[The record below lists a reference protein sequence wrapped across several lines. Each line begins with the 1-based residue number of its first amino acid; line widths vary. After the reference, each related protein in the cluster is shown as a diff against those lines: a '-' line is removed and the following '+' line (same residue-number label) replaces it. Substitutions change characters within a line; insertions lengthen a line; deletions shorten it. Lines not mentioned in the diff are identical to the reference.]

1 MSETILDHA
10 PSRPLYRY
18 VALIW
23 LLITI
28 GAIFHAADSIARAS
42 LGDPDNYMRLVQ
54 VRDWLA
60 GQSWTDVVQHRM
72 NPPHGGDIHWSR
84 LVDMP
89 IALIIMVLR
98 PLFGQGIAE
107 MAALIAVPALL
118 SLALMLVLAPLLR
131 NLAGRGVAL
140 ALLALLPLC
149 LFVSAQFMPM
159 RIDHHGWQI
168 LMAAIALV
176 AWTRPGMASAALA
189 GAALAFWMHVS
200 IEGLPYAM
208 LFGGLYMMTYVLK
221 GDRRV
226 RAYLGALTIGSL
238 LFLVSTHGLAALAR
252 SYCDA
257 ISAPYVAALLLATGG
272 FLIADYSVR
281 PLRWQTRLISPLL
294 AGSAALAGIA
304 LVDPVCLAGPF
315 AALDPLTRD
324 VWYLNV
330 NEGQPVWRQ
339 SGSMSLVMI
348 LAPLTGLAVAIVH
361 AWTAYR
367 SRRDLTAV
375 GIAIAALFAWGIGLL
390 ILRAGGVAQ
399 IYALPGMAILI
410 GWLIARSD
418 QFHPRILWSVSMAA
432 ALLLA
437 TAIPPF
443 VLGAWLFAD
452 NDKPTTSAR
461 TGNSEDADSQS
472 QQCVTPST
480 GAALRSIGK
489 VTLLAPLDVG
499 PVLLYQTDVSIIAS
513 GYHRNSAAI
522 AKVIRAY
529 TSPADAAHAIVL
541 ETPAQYLLLC
551 SGMQEM
557 TNYKHRAPTGLAAA
571 LDRGNIPNWLAPDAR
586 LQTASAR
593 LYRVIR

>member
-1 MSETILDHA
+1 MNT

-28 GAIFHAADSIARAS
+28 GAVFQSADAIARSS
-42 LGDPDNYMRLVQ
+42 LGDPDNFMRLVQ

-89 IALIIMVLR
+89 IALIILALR
-98 PLFGQGIAE
+98 PLFGQSVAE
-107 MAALIAVPALL
+107 MAALVAVPALL
-118 SLALMLVLAPLLR
+118 SLTLMLVLAPLLR
-131 NLAGRGVAL
+131 NIAGRGVGL

-149 LFVSAQFMPM
+149 LFVSAQFVPM

-168 LMAAIALV
+168 LMAAIALG

-189 GAALAFWMHVS
+189 GVALAFWMHVS

-208 LFGGLYMMTYVLK
+208 LFGALYMMTYVLE

-238 LFLVSTHGLAALAR
+238 LFLVSTHGFAALAL

-257 ISAPYVAALLLATGG
+257 ISAPYVAALLLAIGG
-272 FLIADYSVR
+272 FLVADYSLR
-281 PLRWQTRLISPLL
+281 PLRWQTRLIPPLI
-294 AGSAALAGIA
+294 AGGAALAGVA

-315 AALDPLTRD
+315 ATLDPLTRD
-324 VWYLNV
+324 FWYLSV
-330 NEGQPVWRQ
+330 NEGLPFWRQ
-339 SGSMSLVMI
+339 SGSISLVMI
-348 LAPLTGLAVAIVH
+348 LAPLTGVIAAIVH
-361 AWTAYR
+361 AWVAYR
-367 SRRDLTAV
+367 SRQDLTAV
-375 GIAIAALFAWGIGLL
+375 GLAIAALFAWGIGLL
-390 ILRAGGVAQ
+390 ILRTGGVAE
-399 IYALPGMAILI
+399 IYALPGMATLI
-410 GWLIARSD
+410 GWLIAQNHR
-418 QFHPRILWSVSMAA
+418 FRPRIAWSLSMASA
-432 ALLLA
+432 FLLA
-437 TAIPPF
+437 TSIPPL
-443 VLGAWLFAD
+443 VLGASIFAD
-452 NDKPTTSAR
+452 NDKPTKSAAGR
-461 TGNSEDADSQS
+461 NSENADRESQE
-472 QQCVTPST
+472 CVTRATDP
-480 GAALRSIGK
+480 ALLGIGK
-489 VTLLAPLDVG
+489 VTLFAPLDVG
-499 PVLLYQTDVSIIAS
+499 PALLYRTDVSVIAS

-529 TSPADAAHAIVL
+529 TNFPDAARAIVM

-551 SGMQEM
+551 RGTAEM
-557 TNYKHRAPTGLAAA
+557 SKYKHRAPHGLAAM
-571 LDRGNIPNWLAPDAR
+571 LDRGNIPNWLAPDPR

>member
-1 MSETILDHA
+1 MNQTLDHA

-28 GAIFHAADSIARAS
+28 LAVVQAADNIARAS
-42 LGDPDNYMRLVQ
+42 LGDPDNFMRLVQ
-54 VRDWLA
+54 VREWLA

-89 IALIIMVLR
+89 IALIIMALR
-98 PLFGQGIAE
+98 PLFGQNVAE
-107 MAALIAVPALL
+107 MVALIAVPALL

-131 NLAGRGVAL
+131 TIAGRGVAL

-149 LFVSAQFMPM
+149 LFVSAQFVPM

-176 AWTRPGMASAALA
+176 AWTRPGMASAAVA

-208 LFGGLYMMTYVLK
+208 LFGGLYMMTYVLE
-221 GDRRV
+221 GDRRA

-238 LFLVSTHGLAALAR
+238 LFLVSTHGFAALAR

-257 ISAPYVAALLLATGG
+257 ISAPYVAALLLATCG
-272 FLIADYSVR
+272 FLVGDYSLR
-281 PLRWQTRLISPLL
+281 PSRWQTRLIPPLI
-294 AGSAALAGIA
+294 AGGGALAAIA

-315 AALDPLTRD
+315 ATLDPLTRD
-324 VWYLNV
+324 FWYLSV
-330 NEGQPVWRQ
+330 LEGLPFWRQ
-339 SGSMSLVMI
+339 SGSISLVMI
-348 LAPLTGLAVAIVH
+348 LAPLTGVIAAIFH
-361 AWTAYR
+361 AWAAYR
-367 SRRDLTAV
+367 SRRDLIAV
-375 GIAIAALFAWGIGLL
+375 GIAIAALFAWGMGLL
-390 ILRAGGVAQ
+390 ILRTGGVAQ
-399 IYALPGMAILI
+399 IYALPGMAMLI
-410 GWLIARSD
+410 GWLIARSA
-418 QFHPRILWSVSMAA
+418 QFRPRIAWIFSMAA
-432 ALLLA
+432 AFLLA
-437 TAIPPF
+437 TSIPPL
-443 VLGAWLFAD
+443 VLGASIFAD
-452 NDKPTTSAR
+452 NEKPTKSASG
-461 TGNSEDADSQS
+461 TNSDEADRQS
-472 QQCVTPST
+472 QECVTRATDS
-480 GAALRSIGK
+480 ALRGIGK
-489 VTLLAPLDVG
+489 VTLFAPLDVG
-499 PVLLYQTDVSIIAS
+499 PVLLYRTDVSVIAS

-529 TSPADAAHAIVL
+529 TSPADTARAIVMK
-541 ETPAQYLLLC
+541 TPAQYLLLC
-551 SGMQEM
+551 RGTAEM
-557 TNYKHRAPTGLAAA
+557 SKYKYRAPQGLAAT
-571 LDRGNIPNWLAPDAR
+571 LDRGAIPSWLEPDAR

>member
-1 MSETILDHA
+1 MS
-10 PSRPLYRY
+10 PSYRPLYRY

-28 GAIFHAADSIARAS
+28 GAIFQSADSIARAS

-84 LVDMP
+84 LIDMP
-89 IALIIMVLR
+89 IALIILALR
-98 PLFGQGIAE
+98 PLFGQSIAE
-107 MAALIAVPALL
+107 TAALIAVPALL
-118 SLALMLVLAPLLR
+118 SLALMFVLAPLLR
-131 NLAGRGVAL
+131 NIAGRGVAL
-140 ALLALLPLC
+140 VLLALLPLC
-149 LFVSAQFMPM
+149 LFVSAQFVPM

-176 AWTRPGMASAALA
+176 AWARPGMASAGLA
-189 GAALAFWMHVS
+189 GAALAFWMHIS
-200 IEGLPYAM
+200 LEGLPYAT
-208 LFGGLYMMTYVLK
+208 LFGGLYMMTYVLE

-238 LFLVSTHGLAALAR
+238 LFLVSTHGLSALAR

-257 ISAPYVAALLLATGG
+257 ISAPYLAALLLATCG
-272 FLIADYSVR
+272 FLVGDYSLR
-281 PLRWQTRLISPLL
+281 LLRWQTRLIPPLI
-294 AGSAALAGIA
+294 AGGAALAGIA

-315 AALDPLTRD
+315 ATLDPLTRD
-324 VWYLNV
+324 FWYLSV
-330 NEGQPVWRQ
+330 NEGLPFWRQ
-339 SGSMSLVMI
+339 SGAISLVMI
-348 LAPLTGLAVAIVH
+348 LAPLTGVIAAIVH
-361 AWTAYR
+361 AWAAYR
-367 SRRDLTAV
+367 SRQDLIAV

-390 ILRAGGVAQ
+390 ILRTGGVAQ
-399 IYALPGMAILI
+399 IYALPGMAMLI
-410 GWLIARSD
+410 GWLIGQNQKFR
-418 QFHPRILWSVSMAA
+418 PRIAWSLSMAA

-437 TAIPPF
+437 TSIPPL
-443 VLGAWLFAD
+443 VLGTLIFAE
-452 NDKPTTSAR
+452 NDKPSKSAAGR
-461 TGNSEDADSQS
+461 NRDEADRQAKE
-472 QQCVTPST
+472 CVTRATDS
-480 GAALRSIGK
+480 ALRGIGK
-489 VTLLAPLDVG
+489 ATLFAPLDVG
-499 PVLLYQTDVSIIAS
+499 PVLLYRTDVSVIAS

-529 TSPADAAHAIVL
+529 TSPADAARAIVM

-551 SGMQEM
+551 RSTAEM
-557 TNYKHRAPTGLAAA
+557 SKYKHRAATGLAAA

-593 LYRVIR
+593 LYKVIR